1 LPKDKQREP
10 IEIMMDMSEFL
21 YSFGPQKV
29 TKIERACNLR
39 DDLCKQYLAE
49 LCDRQFIKKNL
60 TDEYEILEKGVD
72 FLRDTIDLYRKH
84 FPERRKKIEEDRF
97 WKPIRRMTAKRER
110 DISKQRENYGIES
123 SYIMRFNLVNGR

>member
-1 LPKDKQREP
+1 MPKDKQREP
-10 IEIMMDMSEFL
+10 IEIMMDVSEFV

-49 LCDRQFIKKNL
+49 LCDRQFIRKNED
-60 TDEYEILEKGVD
+60 DEYEMMEKGID
-72 FLRDTIDLYRKH
+72 FLRDTIELYRRH

-97 WKPIRRMTAKRER
+97 WRPIRRITGLREKEASLSDER
-110 DISKQRENYGIES
+110 
-123 SYIMRFNLVNGR
+123 IM

>member
-1 LPKDKQREP
+1 MPKDKQREP

-49 LCDRQFIKKNL
+49 LYDRQFIKKNL

-84 FPERRKKIEEDRF
+84 FPERRKKI
-97 WKPIRRMTAKRER
+97 
-110 DISKQRENYGIES
+110 
-123 SYIMRFNLVNGR
+123 